1 MDSKQPDPQRLTEQ
15 LGLKLPILGLY
26 DAPDPAP
33 FAPTVVPKKGACFF
47 THYSRWLKDE
57 TLRLTPTEFGCQG
70 CGKWLCGSQ
79 TFSGE
84 KFLNFLVKTEGLKDS
99 QDLMAEYVQNAH
111 PYEMKHGNLFF
122 GPLRPI
128 QWDYLKTVTFLVNL
142 DQLAALSIGAQ
153 YHARET
159 DPAPVLAPFGPGCKT
174 LLNFADFDR
183 PQSVIGGMDIA
194 MRPNLP
200 PNIALFTV
208 TPPMFTRLC
217 SLDERSFLYKGF
229 WERLCN
235 ARL

>member
-1 MDSKQPDPQRLTEQ
+1 MASEQPDPQRLIDR
-15 LGLKLPILGLY
+15 LGLKLPILGFY

-33 FAPTVVPKKGACFF
+33 FTPTVMPQKGACFF
-47 THYSRWLKDE
+47 THYARWLKGE
-57 TLRLTPTEFGCQG
+57 TLHLTPTQFGCQG

-79 TFSGE
+79 AFGGE
-84 KFLNFLVKTEGLKDS
+84 KFINFLVKTEGLKNS
-99 QDLMAEYVQNAH
+99 HELMAEHVKNSH

-122 GPLRPI
+122 GPLRAD
-128 QWDYLKTVTFLVNL
+128 QWEYLKTVTFLVNL
-142 DQLAALSIGAQ
+142 DQLSALSIGAQ
-153 YHARET
+153 YHAGAA
-159 DPAPVLAPFGPGCKT
+159 DPTPVLAPFGSGCS
-174 LLNFADFDR
+174 LLIKFPDLDL
-183 PQSVIGGMDIA
+183 PQSIIGGTDIA

-208 TPPMFTRLC
+208 TRPMFTRLC